1 MAGIGEDDMSSAK
14 YYLACVWGTVAFY
27 LLCYGVINGSATALL
42 LFAAL
47 TPALIV
53 FIWWMIDRAALER
66 RIKRLEAR
74 FEIAAEKRVA
84 MQTDLSEVEHG
95 LEEVKTRVT
104 IAEKIKAL
112 V

>member
-1 MAGIGEDDMSSAK
+1 MSSAK
-14 YYLACVWGTVAFY
+14 YYLSCLWGVAAFY
-27 LLCYGVINGSATALL
+27 LLCYGVINKSANALL

-47 TPALIV
+47 APSLIV
-53 FIWWMIDRAALER
+53 FFWWMIDRAALER

-74 FEIAAEKRVA
+74 FEIAVEKRVA